1 MEEAYIDIL
10 TIRQYGRKT
19 CLIFKVPIFPVV
31 GILCNSFIHPTGL
44 KILRH
49 NVAVGFPKFWGKERV
64 IIMAKK
70 EEKDKRE
77 QAKETV
83 RELKEWEKRN
93 KQFLDDFQMMEDY
106 LDELART
113 LKANG
118 ESVDAPAEKKED

>member
-1 MEEAYIDIL
+1 
-10 TIRQYGRKT
+10 
-19 CLIFKVPIFPVV
+19 
-31 GILCNSFIHPTGL
+31 
-44 KILRH
+44 
-49 NVAVGFPKFWGKERV
+49 
-64 IIMAKK
+64 MAKK

-93 KQFLDDFQMMEDY
+93 IQFLEDFQMMEDY

-118 ESVDAPAEKKED
+118 

>member
-1 MEEAYIDIL
+1 MLLWDF
-10 TIRQYGRKT
+10 Q
-19 CLIFKVPIFPVV
+19 
-31 GILCNSFIHPTGL
+31 NSG
-44 KILRH
+44 
-49 NVAVGFPKFWGKERV
+49 GKERV

>member
-1 MEEAYIDIL
+1 
-10 TIRQYGRKT
+10 
-19 CLIFKVPIFPVV
+19 
-31 GILCNSFIHPTGL
+31 
-44 KILRH
+44 
-49 NVAVGFPKFWGKERV
+49 
-64 IIMAKK
+64 MAKK

-93 KQFLDDFQMMEDY
+93 IQFLEDFQMMEDY